1 MIRLQHIAFAAAL
14 AAAFLGSTPVQGAST
29 DPDSTAMRRLATD
42 RGCVVCHSDT
52 APGGE
57 PAVSAYGPSWDEI
70 ADRYA
75 GRADAEEARLT
86 RLVLT
91 GSDPQARHWKG
102 RATFAQMLPNE
113 GEVSAQEAR
122 SLVRWILSGRR

>member
-1 MIRLQHIAFAAAL
+1 MNRIERIAFAAAL
-14 AAAFLGSTPVQGAST
+14 AAVFLGPAHVRGAST
-29 DPDSTAMRRLATD
+29 SPDNTAMRRLAAD

-75 GRADAEEARLT
+75 GRADAEEARLA

-102 RATFAQMLPNE
+102 RASFAQMLPNE
-113 GEVSAQEAR
+113 GEVSAEEAR
-122 SLVRWILSGRR
+122 LLVRWILSGRR